1 MPALQRYTQK
11 VFGGSLTPVGNVA
24 VYGSLAA
31 GAPAYPSST
40 SDLATIQ
47 SLSAWTTGLNNA
59 LIGNR
64 SPALEDLNGLFV
76 VLSQQIAYLLQNGIA
91 EWDSGT
97 TYYLG
102 QAVRVPGTA
111 LVCFSLVDNNLAN
124 NPATDSNNWCAS
136 GSSYPVV
143 ATTSGAQIVLVN
155 TNGHTINFNSSEYDP
170 QGRYNT
176 STYRYTVPVPGAYRI
191 SANLQ
196 VDNNTGQTSTMELS
210 LRAIKNSSVVAR
222 AAGTSVA
229 NPPGSRWYPQLNTVV
244 VLAAGDTVEI
254 QLAANDTVNSGTVT
268 VSNSDWSISKLP

>member
-1 MPALQRYTQK
+1 MPAIQRYTQK
-11 VFGGSLTPVGNVA
+11 VFGGSLTPTGNVA

-31 GAPAYPSST
+31 GSPTYPSIT

-47 SLSAWTTGLNNA
+47 SLAAWTTGLNNA
-59 LIGNR
+59 VIGNR

-97 TYYLG
+97 AYYVG

-111 LVCFSLVDNNLAN
+111 LVCFSLVNSNLAN

-136 GSSYPVV
+136 GSSYPAIAVTAV
-143 ATTSGAQIVLVN
+143 SQIVSVDGG
-155 TNGHTINFNSSEYDP
+155 GHTINFDSSEYDP
-170 QGRYNT
+170 QGRYSV
-176 STYRYTVPVPGAYRI
+176 STYRYTAPVPGAYRI

-196 VDNNTGQTSTMELS
+196 VDNNTGQTSTMELAC
-210 LRAIKNSSVVAR
+210 RAVKNGSVVLR

-254 QLAANDTVNSGTVT
+254 QLEANDTVNSGTVT